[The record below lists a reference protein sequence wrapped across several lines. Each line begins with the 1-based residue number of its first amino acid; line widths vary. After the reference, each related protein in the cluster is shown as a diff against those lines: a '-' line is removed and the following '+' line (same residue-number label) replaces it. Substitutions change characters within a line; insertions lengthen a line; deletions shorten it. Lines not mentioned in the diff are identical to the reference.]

1 MLVCLD
7 LKCYSYST
15 ALILQVFPC
24 LCPMMEELQVSH
36 PGPSQWALPFPAR
49 PQKSPTL
56 VPGHK
61 AITSLLSGASLCVLF
76 FFLFFVFFGSAWGM
90 QKSPGQA
97 SNPCLSCNQSHS
109 SNNARSLTSRP
120 QGTPG
125 APLWKLP
132 FSCYLRLT

>member
-49 PQKSPTL
+49 PQKSPIL

-76 FFLFFVFFGSAWGM
+76 FFFVFCFFW
-90 QKSPGQA
+90 
-97 SNPCLSCNQSHS
+97 
-109 SNNARSLTSRP
+109 
-120 QGTPG
+120 
-125 APLWKLP
+125 
-132 FSCYLRLT
+132 LRLGHAEIPGPGIKPLP